1 MRYTLANT
9 RGWWASRPM
18 GTPQGSRRS
27 IEPCRF
33 ELNCVKVALAAKNAY
48 VVVYGVRISDP
59 QDYTGEAKIYL
70 DQHSGEVGHALA
82 NTVLPDIGTLPHKE
96 F

>member
-1 MRYTLANT
+1 MAKT
-9 RGWWASRPM
+9 M
-18 GTPQGSRRS
+18 QGGAGAPFNYMLMAFEESAKH
-27 IEPCRF
+27 RF
-33 ELNCVKVALAAKNAY
+33 EFNFVKVALAAKNAY

-59 QDYTGEAKIYL
+59 QDYTGNAKIYL

-82 NTVLPDIGTLPHKE
+82 NVVLTDIGTLPHKE